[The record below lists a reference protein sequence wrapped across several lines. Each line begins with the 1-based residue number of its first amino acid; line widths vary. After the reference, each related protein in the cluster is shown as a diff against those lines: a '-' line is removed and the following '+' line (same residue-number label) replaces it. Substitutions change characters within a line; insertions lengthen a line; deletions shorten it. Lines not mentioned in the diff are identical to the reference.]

1 VYVGWVEGRR
11 RLPKR
16 EICDVDIY
24 VVWKIVLV
32 IGRIAQE
39 FSNLKWNSA
48 NDMRVILHGIT
59 SVDYCVKA
67 LRMVAFL
74 RTTYTVYIDSSS
86 D

>member
-1 VYVGWVEGRR
+1 MEGRR

-16 EICDVDIY
+16 EIRDVNIY
-24 VVWKIVLV
+24 VVWKAVLA

-48 NDMRVILHGIT
+48 NDMCLILHGTT

-74 RTTYTVYIDSSS
+74 RTTYTVHIDSSS
-86 D
+86 G